1 MTSRDGRDILGGV
14 LMISLGLFFA
24 LQARLYAFGDA
35 ARMGPGYFPTL
46 LGWVLAALGLLIL
59 LPALFR
65 RGEAIVVRWKSLC
78 CVIGSVLFFA
88 WSLPRLGLVLG
99 VAGAVVL
106 ASLAD
111 NEITW
116 KGRLLLAAAVPVVM
130 VLVFVTGLQ
139 MNLPLLPG
147 AFNA

>member
-1 MTSRDGRDILGGV
+1 MK
-14 LMISLGLFFA
+14 LFDHRNRERNADTRRVYA
-24 LQARLYAFGDA
+24 LFEIAHTAVDFG
-35 ARMGPGYFPTL
+35 
-46 LGWVLAALGLLIL
+46 AALC
-59 LPALFR
+59 FT
-65 RGEAIVVRWKSLC
+65 
-78 CVIGSVLFFA
+78 IGSVLFFA